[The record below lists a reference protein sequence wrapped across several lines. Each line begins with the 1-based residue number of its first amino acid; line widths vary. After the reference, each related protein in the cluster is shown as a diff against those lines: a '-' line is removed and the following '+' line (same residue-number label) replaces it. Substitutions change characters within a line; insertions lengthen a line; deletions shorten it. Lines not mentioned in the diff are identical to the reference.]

1 MRDETEM
8 HADANNDPLAEATG
22 DVNHEAGNPPSIAT
36 DGMPRRDAL
45 RVMAA
50 AAVVPMLPSPGAA
63 APGATS
69 VRREPLPLL
78 DEALQPV
85 RKKGPRGTPSDPVLQ
100 VAKADWKMQL
110 SLRELTTLSA
120 LCDMIIPA
128 DAKSP
133 AASAVGAPGFINEW
147 ASRPGGEAS
156 LVRVRGGLAWLDRE
170 SQSRFGKRFH
180 LATNAQ
186 RTQICDDIC
195 YLPKAK
201 PEHQFAA
208 QFFDTVRDQTATAF
222 YTTPQGWKD
231 IGYIGNVAL
240 PTFEGPNAAIRKQIG
255 VE

>member
-1 MRDETEM
+1 MHDARDIE
-8 HADANNDPLAEATG
+8 PLAHEDAATAELSTA
-22 DVNHEAGNPPSIAT
+22 DSSSPSG
-36 DGMPRRDAL
+36 GMARRDAL
-45 RVMAA
+45 RAMAA
-50 AAVVPMLPSPGAA
+50 AAVVPMLAESALA
-63 APGATS
+63 APAP
-69 VRREPLPLL
+69 VAREPLPLL
-78 DEALQPV
+78 DEFQQPV
-85 RKKGPRGTPSDPVLQ
+85 RRKGPRGTPSDPVLQ
-100 VAKADWKMQL
+100 VAKANWPMQL

-133 AASAVGAPGFINEW
+133 AASAVGVPAYINEW
-147 ASRPGGEAS
+147 ASRPGGDAS
-156 LVRVRGGLAWLDRE
+156 LVRVRGGLAWLERE
-170 SQSRFGKRFH
+170 SQTRFGKRFH

-208 QFFDTVRDQTATAF
+208 QFFDTIRDQAATAF

-231 IGYIGNVAL
+231 LGYIGNVAI
-240 PTFEGPNAAIRKQIG
+240 PKFEGPNAEIRRRIG

>member
-1 MRDETEM
+1 MHDETNFES
-8 HADANNDPLAEATG
+8 HGPD
-22 DVNHEAGNPPSIAT
+22 EAGPTPVVP
-36 DGMPRRDAL
+36 GMPRRDAL
-45 RVMAA
+45 RAMAA
-50 AAVVPMLPSPGAA
+50 AAVVPMLAESAAA
-63 APGATS
+63 APAPVPAVT
-69 VRREPLPLL
+69 REPLPLL
-78 DEALQPV
+78 DDALQPV
-85 RKKGPRGTPSDPVLQ
+85 RRKGPRGTPSDPVLQ

-110 SLRELTTLSA
+110 SLRELTTLTA

-133 AASAVGAPGFINEW
+133 AASTVGAPGFINEW
-147 ASRPGGEAS
+147 ASRPGGESS

-170 SQSRFGKRFH
+170 SQTRFGKRFH

-208 QFFDTVRDQTATAF
+208 QFFDTIRDQTATAF

-240 PTFEGPNAAIRKQIG
+240 PKFEGPNAAIRRQIG

>member
-1 MRDETEM
+1 MRDETSHE
-8 HADANNDPLAEATG
+8 DTSIDEAEAT
-22 DVNHEAGNPPSIAT
+22 PTSQ
-36 DGMPRRDAL
+36 GMPRRDAL
-45 RVMAA
+45 RAMAA
-50 AAVVPMLPSPGAA
+50 AAVVPMLAESAAA
-63 APGATS
+63 APAPAPSAT
-69 VRREPLPLL
+69 REPLPLL
-78 DEALQPV
+78 DDALQPV

-128 DAKSP
+128 DGKSP
-133 AASAVGAPGFINEW
+133 AASSVGAPGYINEW
-147 ASRPGGEAS
+147 ASRPGGENS

-170 SQSRFGKRFH
+170 SNARFGKRFH

-186 RTQICDDIC
+186 RTAICDDIC

-208 QFFDTVRDQTATAF
+208 QFFDTIRDQTATAF

-231 IGYIGNVAL
+231 LGYIGNVAL
-240 PTFEGPNAAIRKQIG
+240 PKFEGPNAAIRRQIG